1 MDWHRPFTASYR
13 FMRVSRATGNEL
25 SQVDGITGGTLNINQ
40 NSAVYESAD
49 LAAAQRLDMG
59 NDFLRCYLDAEQGG
73 EVESVCLG
81 TWDISIPSRSIEG
94 SVDSFPVYCDGLLGE
109 LQGDSFEVP
118 VIIASGSN
126 IVSEARGIAEGAGL
140 TVDAVESGMVLG
152 TNWAF
157 GLDGEDGGSKLKALN
172 SLLSLA
178 GYSSASTDP
187 MGNVVLRPYQNPE
200 DREIVWTFEEG
211 PNATFLIEAEEERD
225 TRDVAN
231 VVLAIYESDGY
242 TTVGTATDNDP
253 SSPYSI
259 QNRGYRKVS
268 KYTYHDTA
276 TQEQADSRAAE
287 LLSTAQSVIHR
298 LTLKHVHC
306 PARVGDT
313 VMVSWPS
320 KGISDMFTIRTQ
332 RVDIGSAGCL
342 TTSELR
348 RFERRS

>member
-1 MDWHRPFTASYR
+1 MDWTKPFTASYR
-13 FMRVSRATGNEL
+13 FMQVSRSDGNEVG
-25 SQVDGITGGTLNINQ
+25 QVDGITEGTLNINQ
-40 NSAVYESAD
+40 NSAVFESAD
-49 LAAAQRLDMG
+49 LTAAWRLDIG
-59 NDFLRCYLDAEQGG
+59 SDFLRCYLDAEQGG
-73 EVESVCLG
+73 SIESVCLG
-81 TWDISIPSRSIEG
+81 TWDISIPSRSING
-94 SVDSFPVYCDGLLGE
+94 LTDSCPVYCDGLLGE
-109 LQGDSFEVP
+109 LQGDSFEAP
-118 VIIASGSN
+118 VIITSGSN
-126 IVSEARGIAEGAGL
+126 IIQKASEIVEDAGL
-140 TVDAVESGMVLG
+140 NVNSEESDMVLG

-157 GLDGEDGGSKLKALN
+157 GLDGEQGGSKLKAVN

-187 MGNVVLRPYQNPE
+187 MGNVVMRPYRNPE

-211 PNATFLIEAEEERD
+211 PNATFLIDAEEERD

-231 VVLAIYESDGY
+231 VVLAIYESDGS
-242 TTVGTATDNDP
+242 TTVGVAEDNDP

-259 QNRGYRKVS
+259 QSRGYRKVS
-268 KYTYHDTA
+268 KYAYHDTA
-276 TQEQADSRAAE
+276 TQAQADARAEE

-320 KGISDMFTIRTQ
+320 KGISDLFTVRTQ